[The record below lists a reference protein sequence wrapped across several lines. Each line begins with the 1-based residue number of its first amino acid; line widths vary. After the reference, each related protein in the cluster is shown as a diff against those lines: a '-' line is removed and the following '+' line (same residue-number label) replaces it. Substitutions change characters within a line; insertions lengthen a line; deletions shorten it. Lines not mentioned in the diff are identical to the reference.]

1 MEIIIIV
8 LLSVAVGYW
17 RGVVSGY
24 ELREREGDTSKIF
37 NVDVIEE
44 NNQAFFYDLK
54 LNRFMF
60 QCASVQEGIDRLKQ
74 QLPEGTVIVVSR
86 S

>member
-1 MEIIIIV
+1 MEIIIAA
-8 LLSVAVGYW
+8 LLGAAFGYW

-24 ELREREGDTSKIF
+24 ELREKEGDTSKIF
-37 NVDVIEE
+37 NVEVMEE

-54 LNRFMF
+54 LDRFMF